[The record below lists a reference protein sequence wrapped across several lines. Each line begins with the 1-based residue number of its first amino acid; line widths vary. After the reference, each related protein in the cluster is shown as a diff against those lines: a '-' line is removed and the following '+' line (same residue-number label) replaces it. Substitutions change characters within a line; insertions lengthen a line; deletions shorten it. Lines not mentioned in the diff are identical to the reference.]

1 MTKNQF
7 RVLTISSI
15 LLACLSGLYDY
26 FWPDALTEQVM
37 NYTYSIEDDYMSE
50 NELIFLI
57 ILAVGVVLGI
67 ASLIGLLMFKSWGR
81 HLYIAGYILM
91 LPLYPFF
98 GIAVY
103 SGYGQ
108 AFYDLSM
115 LLSGAIIALMYYSP
129 VEKYFES

>member
-7 RVLTISSI
+7 RALTISSI
-15 LLACLSGLYDY
+15 LLACLSGFYDY
-26 FWPDALTEQVM
+26 FWPDALIEQVM
-37 NYTYSIEDDYMSE
+37 DYAYDIEPDYMEE
-50 NELIFLI
+50 NELIFFTI
-57 ILAVGVVLGI
+57 MAVIVVLGI
-67 ASLIGLLMFKSWGR
+67 ASLIGVLMFKNWGR
-81 HLYIAGYILM
+81 YLYIAGFILM
-91 LPLYPFF
+91 FPLYPFF

-129 VEKYFES
+129 VAKYFES